1 MGSLEFSRERSTEWL
16 HCHLD
21 QLSGHLSDAQ
31 DHAAMKGQAAWSNAA
46 VPEVVMTVEMV
57 TTILVEAAGGGR
69 ESGW

>member
-31 DHAAMKGQAAWSNAA
+31 DHAAMSNAA
-46 VPEVVMTVEMV
+46 VPEVAMTVEMV